1 MIKNRLKNII
11 AILTLLFVSSCS
23 VGGVETKYYVDGSIN
38 YSVKSIKLESTYVAL
53 DMEQF
58 NNGTYKIQA
67 DVQPAEA
74 KDKTL
79 IYISDNESV
88 LWVSDNGEVTF
99 KNKGSATVD
108 VISKSNPQISSK
120 ITFNVYNG
128 SELPNNG
135 NDGTIK
141 SIYTENSAHMMIN
154 VNDLNTHKIV
164 AKVPNDSTKK
174 VKHISTN
181 KNVVSVN
188 EETGELKILKEGEA
202 NIISY
207 AENNPSIYALTYVLV
222 YEDGSSSSTPSVPTD
237 VEKIDLNKN
246 PFSLI
251 AKYNVERYHL
261 EGDKEYTLPEEGSE
275 LRVNINLAL
284 PIVEILLYTKL
295 DNKTVSLIREED
307 VTKYGAIPDIFA
319 AIGAEITG
327 DYTLRFTIDSAE
339 YPQFVNAGIIKE
351 GEVLILDLIKYEDLV
366 ALAGLGDDID
376 FNPDNNTGTTDPD
389 PDPEEPEVPVEP
401 ENPYVPLEEIKV
413 YPGNF
418 IPQVKSETFRVRAV
432 FVPENADNRTVT
444 WVSSDENIAT
454 VSSDGLVTVL
464 QNKKVTITAMGA
476 DNVSGEMVINPATEV
491 TDFVLVEDVKDLV
504 IGEDTGFQ
512 IETIIYPYILT
523 DNAQYDV
530 EYSTSSNLISVD
542 NNGYVT
548 LKGNT
553 SGTAIVSVRIG
564 TKVRDCLVRITEPA
578 DVYIKVESISLE
590 DTSGSYSPQQGTFR
604 INTIFTPA
612 DATNKR
618 LEFTSSNTNVATVS
632 STGVVTIKA
641 KGKTDITVR
650 SLDNKEATAVYKL
663 TVETLPSR
671 IVFEAFEYGV
681 GLNQKTTIKP
691 IFEGDSTANKSVTY
705 TSSDPNI
712 ASVNASTGEVTGKKI
727 GTVTITAV
735 STVNK
740 NLNSS
745 YSLSV
750 FTPATMSNIKSLEGT
765 YDIVNFNQA
774 NGHLNV
780 GTNQYGGVERMI
792 GELTIK
798 VSGNT
803 VKMVSK
809 IQLDSSRMNTF
820 GGILGQ
826 GIKEAREGQF
836 QLTNFVDQQYSA
848 NGFGGTGTSDKAIV
862 SMDNGMLK
870 TYQSFKV
877 SVATVNV
884 NTWYRKKSDTVKT
897 LTKDNFYWSKN
908 GADGLTSANALQYF
922 PNVKPPVKEPYYT
935 YGLIK

>member
-1 MIKNRLKNII
+1 MITNRLKS
-11 AILTLLFVSSCS
+11 LFGLLVLLFITSCS
-23 VGGVETKYYVDGSIN
+23 SLDSVESKYYVVNTVS
-38 YSVKSIKLESTYVAL
+38 YAVKSINLSSTYVNI
-53 DMEQF
+53 DMEQM
-58 NNGTYKIQA
+58 NNKPYVIKA
-67 DVQPAEA
+67 DVRPAEA

-79 IYISDNESV
+79 IYASDNESV
-88 LWVSDNGEVTF
+88 LSVNDKGEVTF
-99 KNKGSATVD
+99 RNKGYATVT
-108 VISKSNPQISSK
+108 VISKSNPSVSAEM
-120 ITFNVYNG
+120 TFNVYNG
-128 SELPNNG
+128 SELPDNG
-135 NDGTIK
+135 NDGTIR
-141 SIYTENSAHMMIN
+141 SITLENSPYMT
-154 VNDLNTHKIV
+154 VNLNDNKAYRVI

-181 KNVVSVN
+181 KNVVLVD
-188 EETGELKILKEGEA
+188 EETGNLSALKEGDA
-202 NIISY
+202 YIISY
-207 AENNPSIYALTYVLV
+207 AENNPSVHAITYVVV
-222 YEDGSSSSTPSVPTD
+222 YKESTSVPSD
-237 VEKIDLNKN
+237 VEKIDLDKN

-251 AKYNVERYHL
+251 AKYNIEKYYI
-261 EGDKEYTLPEEGSE
+261 EGDEKYTIPDNGSE

-284 PIVEILLYTKL
+284 PIVEILMYTKI
-295 DNKTVSLIREED
+295 DNQTVSLIRKED
-307 VTKYGAIPDIFA
+307 VGKYGSIPEIFA

-327 DYTLRFTIDSAE
+327 DYSLRFTIDSAD
-339 YPQFVNAGIIKE
+339 YPQFVQAGVIKE
-351 GEVLILDLIKYEDLV
+351 SEVLIMEMTKYEDME
-366 ALAGLGDDID
+366 ALAGLGDDIVFD
-376 FNPDNNTGTTDPD
+376 PDNNNPT
-389 PDPEEPEVPVEP
+389 DPEEPEVPVEP
-401 ENPYVPLEEIKV
+401 ENPYVPVEEIKV
-413 YPGNF
+413 YPGEF
-418 IPQVKSETFRVRAV
+418 IPYVKSETFRVRAV
-432 FVPENADNRTVT
+432 FVPENADNKTVR
-444 WVSSDENIAT
+444 WVSSNEDIAT
-454 VSSDGLVTVL
+454 VSEDGLVTIL
-464 QNKKVTITAMGA
+464 QNGKVTITAMGA
-476 DNVSGEMVINPATEV
+476 DNVNGEMTINPATEV

-512 IETIIYPYILT
+512 IETIIYPYILSN
-523 DNAQYDV
+523 DAVKNV
-530 EYSTSSNLISVD
+530 EYTTNSNLISV
-542 NNGYVT
+542 NNSGYVT
-548 LKGNT
+548 LTGKT
-553 SGTAIVSVRIG
+553 PGTAIVSVKIG
-564 TKVRDCLVRITEPA
+564 SKIRDCLVRITEPS
-578 DVYIKVESISLE
+578 DVYVKVDSISLDE
-590 DTSGSYSPQQGTFR
+590 TSGSYSPQQGTFR
-604 INTIFTPA
+604 INTIFHPA

-618 LEFTSSNTNVATVS
+618 LQFTSSNTSVATVS
-632 STGVVTIKA
+632 STGVVTIHA
-641 KGKTDITVR
+641 KGKADITVK
-650 SLDNKEATAVYKL
+650 SLDNKNATAVYKL

-691 IFEGDSTANKSVTY
+691 IFEGDSTANKSVKY
-705 TSSDPNI
+705 TSSNPDI

-740 NLNSS
+740 NLTSS

-750 FTPATMSNIKSLEGT
+750 YTPLNMANIKSLEGT

-809 IQLDSSRMNTF
+809 IQMDSSRMNTF

-836 QLTNFVDQQYSA
+836 QVTNFIDLQYGA
-848 NGFGGTGTSDKAIV
+848 NGFGGTGTSDRAYV

-870 TYQSFKV
+870 TNQSFKV

-897 LTKDNFYWSKN
+897 LNKDNFYWSKN
-908 GADGLTSANALQYF
+908 GADGLTSANAVQYF

>member
-1 MIKNRLKNII
+1 MITNRLKS
-11 AILTLLFVSSCS
+11 LFGLLVLLFITSCS
-23 VGGVETKYYVDGSIN
+23 SLDSVESKYYVVNTVS
-38 YSVKSIKLESTYVAL
+38 YAVKSIDLNSSYVSI
-53 DMEQF
+53 DMEQM
-58 NNGTYKIQA
+58 NNKPYVIKA
-67 DVQPAEA
+67 NVQPTEA

-88 LWVSDNGEVTF
+88 LGVNDKGEVTF
-99 KNKGSATVD
+99 RNKGYATVT
-108 VISKSNPQISSK
+108 VISQSNTSVSAS
-120 ITFNVYNG
+120 ITFNVFNG
-128 SELPNNG
+128 SELPDNG
-135 NDGTIK
+135 NDGTIR
-141 SIYTENSAHMMIN
+141 SITLENSPYMTVN
-154 VNDLNTHKIV
+154 VNDLKTYKIV
-164 AKVPNDSTKK
+164 AKIPNDSTKK

-181 KNVVSVN
+181 KSSVLIN
-188 EETGELKILKEGEA
+188 EETGEMKILKEGEA

-207 AENNPSIYALTYVLV
+207 AENNPSVYALTYVLV
-222 YEDGSSSSTPSVPTD
+222 YKDDSSSTPSEPTGVD
-237 VEKIDLNKN
+237 KIDLEKN

-251 AKYNVERYHL
+251 AKYNIEKYYL
-261 EGDKEYTLPEEGSE
+261 EGDEKYTIPDNGSE

-284 PIVEILLYTKL
+284 PIVEILMYTKI
-295 DNKTVSLIREED
+295 DNQTVSLIRKED
-307 VTKYGAIPDIFA
+307 IGKYGSIPEIFA

-327 DYTLRFTIDSAE
+327 DYSLRFTINYAD
-339 YPQFVNAGIIKE
+339 YPQFVQAGVIKE
-351 GEVLILDLIKYEDLV
+351 GEVLIMEMTKYEDME
-366 ALAGLGDDID
+366 ALAGLGDDIVFD
-376 FNPDNNTGTTDPD
+376 PDNNNPT
-389 PDPEEPEVPVEP
+389 DPEEPEVPVEP
-401 ENPYVPLEEIKV
+401 ENPYVPVEEIKV
-413 YPGNF
+413 YPGEF
-418 IPQVKSETFRVRAV
+418 IPYVKSETFRVRAV
-432 FVPENADNRTVT
+432 FVPENADNKTVR
-444 WVSSDENIAT
+444 WVSSNEDIAT
-454 VSSDGLVTVL
+454 VSEDGLVTIL
-464 QNKKVTITAMGA
+464 QNGKVTITAMGA
-476 DNVSGEMVINPATEV
+476 DNVNGEMTINPATEV

-512 IETIIYPYILT
+512 IETIIYPYILSN
-523 DNAQYDV
+523 DAVKNV
-530 EYSTSSNLISVD
+530 EYTTNSDLISV
-542 NNGYVT
+542 NNSGYVT
-548 LKGNT
+548 LTGKT
-553 SGTAIVSVRIG
+553 PGTAIVSVKIG
-564 TKVRDCLVRITEPA
+564 SKIRDCLVRITEPS
-578 DVYIKVESISLE
+578 DVYVKVDSISLDE
-590 DTSGSYSPQQGTFR
+590 TSGSYSPQQGTFR
-604 INTIFTPA
+604 INTIFHPA

-618 LEFTSSNTNVATVS
+618 LQFTSSNTSVATVS
-632 STGVVTIKA
+632 STGVVTIHA
-641 KGKTDITVR
+641 KGKADITVT
-650 SLDNKEATAVYKL
+650 SLDNKNATAVYKL

-691 IFEGDSTANKSVTY
+691 IFEGDSTANKSVIY
-705 TSSDPNI
+705 TSSNPDI
-712 ASVNASTGEVTGKKI
+712 ASVNASTGEVTGNKI

-740 NLNSS
+740 NLTSS

-750 FTPATMSNIKSLEGT
+750 YTPLNMANIKSLEGT

-809 IQLDSSRMNTF
+809 IQMDSSRMNTF

-836 QLTNFVDQQYSA
+836 QVTNFIDLQYGA
-848 NGFGGTGTSDKAIV
+848 NGFGGTGTSDRAYV

-870 TYQSFKV
+870 TNQSFKV

-897 LTKDNFYWSKN
+897 LNKDNFYWSKN
-908 GADGLTSANALQYF
+908 GADGLTSANAVQYF

>member
-1 MIKNRLKNII
+1 MFKNII
-11 AILTLLFVSSCS
+11 KNLLALLVILFVSSCS
-23 VGGVETKYYVDGSIN
+23 LDGTDITKYYVVNSVSYN
-38 YSVKSIKLESTYVAL
+38 VKSIDLNSSYVSI
-53 DMEQF
+53 DMEQM
-58 NNGTYKIQA
+58 NNKTYTIQSI
-67 DVQPAEA
+67 VQPTEA

-79 IYISDNESV
+79 IYVSDNESV
-88 LWVSDNGEVTF
+88 LWVNDKGEVTF
-99 KNKGSATVD
+99 RNKGYATVAI
-108 VISKSNPQISSK
+108 ISQSNPSVSAS
-120 ITFNVYNG
+120 ITFNVFNG
-128 SELPNNG
+128 SELPDNG

-141 SIYTENSAHMMIN
+141 SIYTENAPYMMVNI
-154 VNDLNTHKIV
+154 NDLKTHKIV
-164 AKVPNDSTKK
+164 AKIPNDSTKK

-181 KNVVSVN
+181 KNSVLIN
-188 EETGELKILKEGEA
+188 EETGEMKILKEGEA

-222 YEDGSSSSTPSVPTD
+222 YKDGSSSSTPSVPTG
-237 VEKIDLNKN
+237 VEKIDLDKN

-251 AKYNVERYHL
+251 AKYNVEKYHID
-261 EGDKEYTLPEEGSE
+261 GDKEYTLPEKGSE

-295 DNKTVSLIREED
+295 DNQTVSLIRKED
-307 VTKYGAIPDIFA
+307 VTKYGSIPDIFA

-327 DYTLRFTIDSAE
+327 DYSLRFTIDSVD
-339 YPQFVNAGIIKE
+339 YPQFVQAGVIKE
-351 GEVLILDLIKYEDLV
+351 GEVLVLDLIKYEDLV
-366 ALAGLGDDID
+366 ALSGLGDDIVFD
-376 FNPDNNTGTTDPD
+376 PDNNNPT
-389 PDPEEPEVPVEP
+389 DPEEPEVPVEP
-401 ENPYVPLEEIKV
+401 EDPYVPVEEIKV
-413 YPGNF
+413 YPGEF

-432 FVPENADNRTVT
+432 FVPENADNKTVR
-444 WVSSDENIAT
+444 WVSSNDKIAT
-454 VSSDGLVTVL
+454 VSEDGLVTIL
-464 QNKKVTITAMGA
+464 QNGKVTITAMGA
-476 DNVSGEMVINPATEV
+476 DNVNGEMTINPATEV

-512 IETIIYPYILT
+512 IETIIYPYILSGEAV
-523 DNAQYDV
+523 NSI
-530 EYSTSSNLISVD
+530 EYTTNSDLISV
-542 NNGYVT
+542 NNKGYVT
-548 LKGNT
+548 LTGKTPG
-553 SGTAIVSVRIG
+553 SAIVTVKIG
-564 TKVRDCLVRITEPA
+564 SKIRECLVRITEPSE
-578 DVYIKVESISLE
+578 VYVKVNSISLE
-590 DTSGSYSPQQGTFR
+590 ETSGSYSPQQGTFR
-604 INTIFTPA
+604 INTIFQPA

-618 LEFTSSNTNVATVS
+618 LQFTSSNTNVATVS
-632 STGVVTIKA
+632 STGVVTIHA
-641 KGKTDITVR
+641 KGKADITVK
-650 SLDNKEATAVYKL
+650 SLDNKNATAVYKL

-671 IVFEAFEYGV
+671 IVFEGAEYGV

-691 IFEGDSTANKSVTY
+691 IFEGDSTANKSVKY
-705 TSSDPNI
+705 TSSNPDI
-712 ASVNASTGEVTGKKI
+712 ASVNESTGEVTGKKI

-740 NLNSS
+740 NLTSS

-750 FTPATMSNIKSLEGT
+750 FTPLNMANIKSLEGT

-809 IQLDSSRMNTF
+809 IQMDSSKMNTF

-836 QLTNFVDQQYSA
+836 QLTNFIDLQYGA
-848 NGFGGTGTSDKAIV
+848 NGFGGTGTSDRAYV

-897 LTKDNFYWSKN
+897 LTKDNFYWTKN
-908 GADGLTSANALQYF
+908 GADGLTSANAVQYF
-922 PNVKPPVKEPYYT
+922 PNVKAPAKEPYYT